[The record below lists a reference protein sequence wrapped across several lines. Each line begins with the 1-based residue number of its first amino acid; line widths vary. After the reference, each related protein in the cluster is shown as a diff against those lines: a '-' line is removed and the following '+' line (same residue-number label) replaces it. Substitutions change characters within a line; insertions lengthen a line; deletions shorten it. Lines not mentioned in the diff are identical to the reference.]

1 MATKDPAGPKRPQ
14 GWHVKDEE
22 DQNQGLDLETAAR
35 HQSRGRYGATQDPL
49 WQEPPCWGQRCAV
62 TKLERAAGE
71 EEGWDRTVE
80 WADAGFK
87 HLMCEKDEE
96 GKSARI
102 VSSAMR
108 NGCRGNV
115 AK

>member
-96 GKSARI
+96 GKKCK
-102 VSSAMR
+102 
-108 NGCRGNV
+108 NCFKCNEEWL
-115 AK
+115 